1 MRTRAD
7 CATLFFVT
15 TRQKFIIAALAVAD
29 IAVILAIAMLYVHYT
44 VYQPLPEFE
53 SRNCR
58 WQTAVL
64 MAQARLSGTAT
75 MTSDATL
82 RFEIIYPLTQE
93 QQADQA
99 AQAIWDAFDV
109 AWALQ
114 SQYRSCTTFTRVE
127 VVVTARREHQETG
140 EASFSAAASVTDLVA
155 FYTGSLSEENFI
167 ERVSYSVSGL
177 Q

>member
-1 MRTRAD
+1 
-7 CATLFFVT
+7 VT
-15 TRQKFIIAALAVAD
+15 TRQKLIIAALAAAD
-29 IAVILAIAMLYVHYT
+29 IVVILAIALLYVHYT
-44 VYQPLPEFE
+44 VYQPLPEPVSAAFE
-53 SRNCR
+53 SHNCR

-75 MTSDATL
+75 ITSDDTL

-114 SQYRSCTTFTRVE
+114 SQYRSCATFARVE
-127 VVVTARREHQETG
+127 VVVTARREHQETD
-140 EASFSAAASVTDLVA
+140 EASFSAVASVTDLVA
-155 FYTGSLSEENFI
+155 LYTGSLSEETFI